1 MAWMVLVAVVALPVV
16 EITLFIKSAQW
27 LGLLPTILA
36 AFAAGI
42 IGIALIR
49 AQGFQLLLRTR
60 AQLDRGEVPVR
71 EVFDAVCLA
80 AAGVLLVL
88 PGFFSDFLAILLLLP
103 PVRAALRLWL
113 VGRLARAGLAEGA
126 RPSTPPVIDAD
137 YHVIDDPK

>member
-71 EVFDAVCLA
+71 EVF
-80 AAGVLLVL
+80 
-88 PGFFSDFLAILLLLP
+88 
-103 PVRAALRLWL
+103 
-113 VGRLARAGLAEGA
+113 
-126 RPSTPPVIDAD
+126 
-137 YHVIDDPK
+137 